1 MALIRFYALGLK
13 APILIL
19 RVPQRADQ
27 VDQDLALA
35 EVTTA
40 LLEASWGNQQ
50 GPDERAATY
59 QDVTEGTITVYDN

>member
-1 MALIRFYALGLK
+1 MARIRFYALGIK
-13 APILIL
+13 APILEFG
-19 RVPQRADQ
+19 VPYYPTQEQAI
-27 VDQDLALA
+27 A